1 MVRDNL
7 TLRGRIFYPLLTL
20 PELPTDKDLLKRYI
34 ELMYYFLIAD
44 ASHDIIGIK
53 GKQFADLNIYYVES
67 IKLLIHLGFPVTP
80 EPVEESFFKIY
91 VMGLSH
97 SIVTAPNVGPVKLLP
112 HGICIPRFEIDG
124 YIERLLPGGAQPQ
137 LTSLSYQNVDNFFAT
152 PAHLGF
158 NLPATITPATWYDM
172 ASKVRQDNLLK
183 KLLLVLFQ
191 LNIIFLVKFLKVLRL
206 CSISALSYCNRI
218 LS

>member
-67 IKLLIHLGFPVTP
+67 IKLLSDTFVSPLDI
-80 EPVEESFFKIY
+80 SY
-91 VMGLSH
+91 VSKNFLTDL
-97 SIVTAPNVGPVKLLP
+97 ILLV
-112 HGICIPRFEIDG
+112 
-124 YIERLLPGGAQPQ
+124 A
-137 LTSLSYQNVDNFFAT
+137 
-152 PAHLGF
+152 
-158 NLPATITPATWYDM
+158 
-172 ASKVRQDNLLK
+172 NLL
-183 KLLLVLFQ
+183 L
-191 LNIIFLVKFLKVLRL
+191 
-206 CSISALSYCNRI
+206 
-218 LS
+218 